1 MKKHTVMIAKVL
13 MPFFPAFFVCLC
25 LAPCGLTADRDV
37 FVVILSN
44 ASSCIFVE
52 PEIVGKYLLLSR
64 SFLTLSFLAN
74 TSFAPISNMIRVSA
88 PTSSAVHL
96 SMLDCSCVVAM
107 SMSVDDGVMQ
117 RPSPGQRSRRVV
129 RIRA

>member
-13 MPFFPAFFVCLC
+13 MTFFSAFFVCLC
-25 LAPCGLTADRDV
+25 LAPCWLTADRDV
-37 FVVILSN
+37 FAVILPN
-44 ASSCIFVE
+44 ASSLVFVE
-52 PEIVGKYLLLSR
+52 SEIVGKYLLLPPS
-64 SFLTLSFLAN
+64 LLALSFLAN
-74 TSFAPISNMIRVSA
+74 TSFVPVSDMFRVSVS
-88 PTSSAVHL
+88 TSSAVRL

-117 RPSPGQRSRRVV
+117 RSSRGQRLRSVL